1 MRQHCRK
8 PTYWNSLESQP
19 VKIYKS
25 GKKRTDRT
33 KTHINRTFT
42 VTQNRFWFYIFSNA
56 VSHNTKLRDIAVW
69 ESWKQGR
76 NRMFLRL
83 IFVFSEKF
91 IEKPPVK
98 FYGERRYLS
107 KNTAKSEQIRW
118 FFVIATML
126 PTHKQ
131 QVSKKSRIHG
141 NLQHKAFRVAVCG
154 VLQAFPPQKSK
165 ENNAYERRIFV
176 FAKRRAKE
184 SIAGFCK
191 IVPFGYK
198 NNENTK

>member
-1 MRQHCRK
+1 MLKKAAGQKVLEEQSAFLHCLDKQNAKIYEEYSWFTKLFRKWEGSLAQFPSASDMRQHCRK

-19 VKIYKS
+19 LKIYKS

-42 VTQNRFWFYIFSNA
+42 VTQNRFWFYIFSNV

-69 ESWKQGR
+69 ASWKQGR

-91 IEKPPVK
+91 IEKPPAN
-98 FYGERRYLS
+98 FYGKRRYLS
-107 KNTAKSEQIRW
+107 KIPQNGEQKRW

-126 PTHKQ
+126 PPH
-131 QVSKKSRIHG
+131 
-141 NLQHKAFRVAVCG
+141 
-154 VLQAFPPQKSK
+154 
-165 ENNAYERRIFV
+165 
-176 FAKRRAKE
+176 
-184 SIAGFCK
+184 
-191 IVPFGYK
+191 
-198 NNENTK
+198 

>member
-19 VKIYKS
+19 LKIYKS

-42 VTQNRFWFYIFSNA
+42 VYTKRVFGFISFPMRFHI
-56 VSHNTKLRDIAVW
+56 NTKLRDIAVW

-91 IEKPPVK
+91 IEKPPVN

-126 PTHKQ
+126 PPHKQ
-131 QVSKKSRIHG
+131 QVSKKSSIYG
-141 NLQHKAFRVAVCG
+141 NLQRKEFRVAVCG
-154 VLQAFPPQKSK
+154 VLQAFPPQKNK
-165 ENNAYERRIFV
+165 ENKAYERRIFV
-176 FAKRRAKE
+176 FAKRRARE

-191 IVPFGYK
+191 IVLF
-198 NNENTK
+198 